1 MDDTG
6 SAPSPVRH
14 DDPSGAGATAPPG
27 RGRYFPRVT
36 PHPTPALGGL
46 LADRYRIDQEIGRG
60 GASTVYLAEDLKH
73 GRQVAIKV
81 LRPVPGADYEPQRFL
96 REIRIAAR
104 LAHPQILPLHDSGE
118 IEPERADGPRL
129 LYFVMPYAGCE
140 SLRDRL
146 AREGPLPVDVAL
158 RITRAVAGALDYAH
172 RLGVIHRDIK
182 PENILLQEGEPVVAD
197 FGVATAISAAGGD
210 SVYVTDRGFAVGTPA
225 YMSPEQATAEPGLD
239 GRCDQ
244 YSLACVLYEMLAG
257 DPPFAGTGA
266 RATMARHAIEA
277 PAPIGLRRPNVPPA
291 IERALM
297 RALAKEP
304 ADRFPAMA
312 DFADAL
318 VARIPEIVPAA
329 APGTA
334 REARTIAVLPFV
346 NASGDP
352 ENEYLSD
359 GITDELIQALGKVE
373 GLNVASRT
381 SVFALKGLLEDVRNL
396 GARLGVS
403 AVLEGTV
410 RRAGNRLRIT
420 AQLSGVAEGR
430 TLWSERYDRELEDV
444 FEIQDE
450 IARTIV
456 TTLRTTLLRDLGD
469 APPVRYTANLAAYH
483 LYLKGRYWWNRRTQN
498 SIAEGIKYFER
509 AIEEDADYALA
520 YTGLADSYALQV
532 DYRGAP
538 VHEGMERAREMARR
552 ALELDDTLA
561 EAHTSLA
568 WVTFIH
574 DWDWPGAAARFRRAI
589 ELNPTY
595 SVARQWHSW
604 LLLAMGRPEAAL
616 AEGRMAVDLDPASV
630 SIRRSMGWL
639 CCYTRQPAEALEH
652 LRRALAMNPT
662 AEENHRL
669 LGLAY
674 LQLGKLDESAAAFR
688 EAVAGSDSPTLATAG
703 LGRVAVARGRL
714 TEARGILDGLYA
726 ESREHYVSPVAFV
739 MMHAGL
745 NEADRAFEWLDRAM
759 EDRRGWLAYLRVE
772 PLVDPIRGDPR
783 FGRLLEKMRLA

>member
-1 MDDTG
+1 VTTQPQLQ
-6 SAPSPVRH
+6 AL
-14 DDPSGAGATAPPG
+14 PG
-27 RGRYFPRVT
+27 D
-36 PHPTPALGGL
+36 L
-46 LADRYRIDQEIGRG
+46 LADRYRIEEEIGRG

-73 GRQVAIKV
+73 GRKVAIK
-81 LRPVPGADYEPQRFL
+81 LFRPAPGGSYEPQRFL

-118 IEPERADGPRL
+118 IEPSRPGGPRV

-140 SLRDRL
+140 SLRNRL
-146 AREGPLPVDVAL
+146 SREGPLPVDVAL
-158 RITRAVAGALDYAH
+158 RITRAVATALGYAH
-172 RLGVIHRDIK
+172 RHGIVHRDIK

-197 FGVATAISAAGGD
+197 FGVATAVSAAAGD
-210 SVYVTDRGFAVGTPA
+210 NVYVTDHGFAVGTPA
-225 YMSPEQATAEPGLD
+225 YMSPEQATAERDLD

-277 PAPIGLRRPNVPPA
+277 PAPIGTRRPNVPVA
-291 IERALM
+291 IERALA

-304 ADRFPAMA
+304 GDRFPGMQE
-312 DFADAL
+312 FADAL
-318 VARIPEIVPAA
+318 VAPVPEIIPAA

-346 NASGDP
+346 NASGDA

-359 GITDELIQALGKVE
+359 GITDELIHALGKVE

-381 SVFALKGLLEDVRNL
+381 SVFALKGLREDVRNL

-403 AVLEGTV
+403 AILEGTV

-420 AQLSGVAEGR
+420 AQLSGIAEGR

-456 TTLRTTLLRDLGD
+456 TTLRSTLLRDLGD
-469 APPVRYTANLAAYH
+469 APPVRYTANLTAYH
-483 LYLKGRYWWNRRTQN
+483 LYLKGRYWWNRRTQ
-498 SIAEGIKYFER
+498 SAIAEGIRYFER
-509 AIEEDADYALA
+509 AIEEDAGYALA

-538 VHEGMERAREMARR
+538 VREGMERARSFARR

-568 WVTFIH
+568 WVLFIY
-574 DWDWPGAAARFRRAI
+574 DWDWLAAAAEFRRAI
-589 ELNPTY
+589 ELNPAY

-604 LLLAMGRPEAAL
+604 FLTAMGRTDAAL
-616 AEGRMAVDLDPASV
+616 SEGRIATELDPASV

-639 CCYTRQPAEALEH
+639 HYYARQPREALEQ

-674 LQLGKLDESAAAFR
+674 FQLGLHDEAAAAFR
-688 EAVAGSDSPTLATAG
+688 ESVASSESPVMATAG
-703 LGRVAVARGRL
+703 LGLVAAAKGRH
-714 TEARGILDGLYA
+714 TEARGILDGMYA
-726 ESREHYVSPVAFV
+726 QSREHYVSPVAFA
-739 MMHAGL
+739 MLHAGL
-745 NEADRAFEWLDRAM
+745 READQAFEWLDRAV
-759 EDRRGWLAYLRVE
+759 EDRRGWLAYLKVE
-772 PLVDPIRGDPR
+772 PLLDPLRGDPR
-783 FGRLLEKMRLA
+783 FGRLLERMRLA

>member
-1 MDDTG
+1 VYL
-6 SAPSPVRH
+6 S
-14 DDPSGAGATAPPG
+14 
-27 RGRYFPRVT
+27 RVT
-36 PHPTPALGGL
+36 THSPQPALLGGT
-46 LADRYRIDQEIGRG
+46 LADRYRLEEEIGRG

-73 GRQVAIKV
+73 GRKVAIKV
-81 LRPVPGADYEPQRFL
+81 LRPAPGGNYEPQRFL

-118 IEPERADGPRL
+118 IEPEGAGPRL

-140 SLRDRL
+140 SLRVRL
-146 AREGPLPVDVAL
+146 VREGPLPVDVAL
-158 RITRAVAGALDYAH
+158 RITRAVAAALGYAH
-172 RLGVIHRDIK
+172 RHGVIHRDIK

-197 FGVATAISAAGGD
+197 FGVATAISAAAGD
-210 SVYVTDRGFAVGTPA
+210 GAYITDHGFAVGTPA

-239 GRCDQ
+239 GRSDQ

-277 PAPIGLRRPNVPPA
+277 PAPIGTRRPNVPAA
-291 IERALM
+291 IELGLA
-297 RALAKEP
+297 RALAKDP
-304 ADRFPAMA
+304 ADRFPSIT
-312 DFADAL
+312 DFVDAL
-318 VARIPEIVPAA
+318 VASVPEIVPAA

-359 GITDELIQALGKVE
+359 GITDELIHALGKVE

-381 SVFALKGLLEDVRNL
+381 SVFALKGLREDVRHL

-420 AQLSGVAEGR
+420 AQLSGIAEGR
-430 TLWSERYDRELEDV
+430 MLWSERYDRELQDA

-456 TTLRTTLLRDLGD
+456 TTLRSTLLRDLGD
-469 APPVRYTANLAAYH
+469 APPVRYTANPTAYH
-483 LYLKGRYWWNRRTQN
+483 LYLKGRYWWNRRTQGA
-498 SIAEGIKYFER
+498 IAEGIKYFER
-509 AIEEDADYALA
+509 AIEEDAGYALA
-520 YTGLADSYALQV
+520 YTGLSDSYALQL

-538 VHEGMERAREMARR
+538 VREGMERARELAQR
-552 ALELDDTLA
+552 ALALDETLA

-568 WVTFIH
+568 WVTFVY
-574 DWDWPGAAARFRRAI
+574 DWDWPAAAARFRRAI

-604 LLLAMGRPEAAL
+604 FLTAMGRAEASL
-616 AEGRMAVDLDPASV
+616 VEGRMATDLDPASV

-639 CCYTRQPAEALEH
+639 HYYARQPRESLEH

-669 LGLAY
+669 LGLSY
-674 LQLGKLDESAAAFR
+674 LQLGLHDESAAAFR
-688 EAVAGSDSPTLATAG
+688 EAVASSESPVLATAG
-703 LGRVAVARGRL
+703 LGLVAAARGRM
-714 TEARGILDGLYA
+714 TEARGVLEGLYA
-726 ESREHYVSPVAFV
+726 EARERYITPVAFA
-739 MMHAGL
+739 MLHAGL
-745 NEADRAFEWLDRAM
+745 GQPDEAFEWLDRAV
-759 EDRRGWLAYLRVE
+759 EDRRGWLCYLKVE
-772 PLVDPIRGDPR
+772 PLLDPIRGDPR
-783 FGRLLEKMRLA
+783 FARLLERMRLA

>member
-1 MDDTG
+1 LTG
-6 SAPSPVRH
+6 RDVYL
-14 DDPSGAGATAPPG
+14 SGVTTQPQLQALPG
-27 RGRYFPRVT
+27 D
-36 PHPTPALGGL
+36 L
-46 LADRYRIDQEIGRG
+46 LADRYRIEEEIGRG

-73 GRQVAIKV
+73 GRKVAIK
-81 LRPVPGADYEPQRFL
+81 LFRPAPGGSYEPQRFL

-118 IEPERADGPRL
+118 IEPSRPGGPRL

-140 SLRDRL
+140 SLRNRL
-146 AREGPLPVDVAL
+146 SREGPLPVDVAL
-158 RITRAVAGALDYAH
+158 RITRAVAAALGYAH
-172 RLGVIHRDIK
+172 RHGIVHRDIK

-197 FGVATAISAAGGD
+197 FGVATAVSAAAGD
-210 SVYVTDRGFAVGTPA
+210 NVYVTDHGFAVGTPA
-225 YMSPEQATAEPGLD
+225 YMSPEQATAERDLD

-277 PAPIGLRRPNVPPA
+277 PAPIGTRRPNVPVA
-291 IERALM
+291 IERALA

-304 ADRFPAMA
+304 GDRFPGMQE
-312 DFADAL
+312 FADAL
-318 VARIPEIVPAA
+318 VAPVPEIIPAA

-346 NASGDP
+346 NASGDA

-359 GITDELIQALGKVE
+359 GITDELIHALGKVE

-381 SVFALKGLLEDVRNL
+381 SVFALKGLREDVRNL

-403 AVLEGTV
+403 AILEGTV

-420 AQLSGVAEGR
+420 AQLSGIAEGR

-456 TTLRTTLLRDLGD
+456 TTLRSTLLRDLGD
-469 APPVRYTANLAAYH
+469 APPVRYTANLTAYH
-483 LYLKGRYWWNRRTQN
+483 LYLKGRYWWNRRTQ
-498 SIAEGIKYFER
+498 SAIAEGIQYFER
-509 AIEEDADYALA
+509 AIEEDAGYALA

-538 VHEGMERAREMARR
+538 VREGMERARSFARR

-568 WVTFIH
+568 WVLFIY
-574 DWDWPGAAARFRRAI
+574 DWDWLAAAAEFRRAI
-589 ELNPTY
+589 ELNPAY

-604 LLLAMGRPEAAL
+604 FLTAMGRTEAAL
-616 AEGRMAVDLDPASV
+616 SEGRIATELDPASV

-639 CCYTRQPAEALEH
+639 HYYARQPREALEQ

-674 LQLGKLDESAAAFR
+674 LQLGLHDEAAAAFR
-688 EAVAGSDSPTLATAG
+688 ESVASSESPVLATAG
-703 LGRVAVARGRL
+703 LGLVAAAKGRH
-714 TEARGILDGLYA
+714 TEARGILDGMYA
-726 ESREHYVSPVAFV
+726 QSREHYVSPVAFA
-739 MMHAGL
+739 MLHAGL
-745 NEADRAFEWLDRAM
+745 READQAFEWLDRAV
-759 EDRRGWLAYLRVE
+759 EDRRGWLAYLKVE
-772 PLVDPIRGDPR
+772 PLLDPLRGDPR
-783 FGRLLEKMRLA
+783 FGRLLERVRLA

>member
-1 MDDTG
+1 M
-6 SAPSPVRH
+6 S
-14 DDPSGAGATAPPG
+14 
-27 RGRYFPRVT
+27 T
-36 PHPTPALGGL
+36 PHSTLPGGGVV
-46 LADRYRIDQEIGRG
+46 AERYRLEDEIGRG

-73 GRQVAIKV
+73 GRKVAIKV
-81 LRPVPGADYEPQRFL
+81 LRPVPGYEPHRFL

-104 LAHPQILPLHDSGE
+104 LSHPQILPLHDSGE
-118 IEPERADGPRL
+118 IEPERPGGPRL

-146 AREGPLPVDVAL
+146 SREGPLPVDVAL
-158 RITRAVAGALDYAH
+158 RITRAVAAALGYAH

-182 PENILLQEGEPVVAD
+182 PENILLQEGEPVIAD

-210 SVYVTDRGFAVGTPA
+210 AVYITDHGFAVGTPA
-225 YMSPEQATAEPGLD
+225 YMSPEQASAEPGLD

-277 PAPIGLRRPNVPPA
+277 PAPIGTRRPNVPVA
-291 IERALM
+291 IERALG

-304 ADRFPAMA
+304 ADRFSTMA
-312 DFADAL
+312 EFAEAL
-318 VARIPEIVPAA
+318 VAPVPEIIPAA

-359 GITDELIQALGKVE
+359 GITDELILALGKVE

-381 SVFALKGLLEDVRNL
+381 SVFALKGLKEDIRNL

-420 AQLSGVAEGR
+420 AQLIGVAEGR
-430 TLWSERYDRELEDV
+430 TLWAERFDRELQDV
-444 FEIQDE
+444 LDIQDE

-456 TTLRTTLLRDLGD
+456 TTLRSTLLRDLGD
-469 APPVRYTANLAAYH
+469 APPLRYTANLTAYH
-483 LYLKGRYWWNRRTQN
+483 LYLKGRYWWNRRTQAA
-498 SIAEGIKYFER
+498 IAEGIKYFEQ
-509 AIEEDADYALA
+509 AIQEDAGYALA
-520 YTGLADSYALQV
+520 YTGLADSYALQI

-538 VHEGMERAREMARR
+538 VRDGMERAKAMARK
-552 ALELDDTLA
+552 AIELDDTLA
-561 EAHTSLA
+561 EAHTSLG
-568 WVTFIH
+568 WVTFVY
-574 DWDWPGAAARFRRAI
+574 DWDWPAASVRFDRAI
-589 ELNPTY
+589 ELNPSY
-595 SVARQWHSW
+595 SVARQWRSW
-604 LLLAMGRPEAAL
+604 FLIAMGRTESAL
-616 AEGRMAVDLDPASV
+616 AEGRLAAELDPASV

-639 CCYTRQPAEALEH
+639 HYYARQPREALEH

-674 LQLGKLDESAAAFR
+674 LQLEMYDESAAAFR
-688 EAVAGSDSPTLATAG
+688 EAVASSESPALATAG
-703 LGRVAVARGRL
+703 LGLVAVAKRRL
-714 TEARGILDGLYA
+714 TDARGILDGLYA
-726 ESREHYVSPVAFV
+726 ESREHYLTPVAFA
-739 MMHAGL
+739 MLHAGL
-745 NEADRAFEWLDRAM
+745 GEADPAFEWLDRAL
-759 EDRRGWLAYLRVE
+759 EDRRGWLAYLKVE
-772 PLVDPIRGDPR
+772 PLLDPLRSDAR
-783 FGRLLEKMRLA
+783 FTRLLERMRLA

>member
-1 MDDTG
+1 M
-6 SAPSPVRH
+6 S
-14 DDPSGAGATAPPG
+14 
-27 RGRYFPRVT
+27 T
-36 PHPTPALGGL
+36 PHSTLPGGGVV
-46 LADRYRIDQEIGRG
+46 AERYRLEDEIGRG

-73 GRQVAIKV
+73 GRKVAIKV
-81 LRPVPGADYEPQRFL
+81 LRPVPGYEPHRFL

-104 LAHPQILPLHDSGE
+104 LSHPQILPLHDSGE
-118 IEPERADGPRL
+118 IEPERPGGPRL

-146 AREGPLPVDVAL
+146 SREGPLPVDVAL
-158 RITRAVAGALDYAH
+158 RITRAVAAALGYAH

-182 PENILLQEGEPVVAD
+182 PENILLQEGEPVIAD

-210 SVYVTDRGFAVGTPA
+210 AVYITDHGFAVGTPA
-225 YMSPEQATAEPGLD
+225 YMSPEQASAEPGLD

-277 PAPIGLRRPNVPPA
+277 PAPIGTRRPNVPVA
-291 IERALM
+291 IERALG

-304 ADRFPAMA
+304 ADRFSTMA
-312 DFADAL
+312 EFAEAL
-318 VARIPEIVPAA
+318 VAPVPEIIPAA

-359 GITDELIQALGKVE
+359 GITDELILALGKVE

-381 SVFALKGLLEDVRNL
+381 SVFALKGLKEDIRNL

-420 AQLSGVAEGR
+420 AQLIGVAEGR
-430 TLWSERYDRELEDV
+430 TLWAERFDRELQDV
-444 FEIQDE
+444 LDIQDE

-456 TTLRTTLLRDLGD
+456 TTLRSTLLRDLGD
-469 APPVRYTANLAAYH
+469 APPLRYTANLTAYH
-483 LYLKGRYWWNRRTQN
+483 LYLKGRYWWNRRTQAA
-498 SIAEGIKYFER
+498 IAEGIKYFEQ
-509 AIEEDADYALA
+509 AIQEDAGYALA
-520 YTGLADSYALQV
+520 YTGLADSYALQI

-538 VHEGMERAREMARR
+538 VRDGMERAKAMARK
-552 ALELDDTLA
+552 AIELDDTLA
-561 EAHTSLA
+561 EAHTSLG
-568 WVTFIH
+568 WVTFVY
-574 DWDWPGAAARFRRAI
+574 DWDWPAASVRFDRAI
-589 ELNPTY
+589 ELNPSY
-595 SVARQWHSW
+595 SVARQWRSW
-604 LLLAMGRPEAAL
+604 FLIAMGRTESAL
-616 AEGRMAVDLDPASV
+616 AEGRLAVELDPASV

-639 CCYTRQPAEALEH
+639 HYYARQPREALEH

-674 LQLGKLDESAAAFR
+674 LQLEMYDESAAAFR
-688 EAVAGSDSPTLATAG
+688 EAVASSESPALATAG
-703 LGRVAVARGRL
+703 LGLVAVAKRRL
-714 TEARGILDGLYA
+714 TDARGILDGLYA
-726 ESREHYVSPVAFV
+726 ESREHYLTPVAFA
-739 MMHAGL
+739 MLHAGL
-745 NEADRAFEWLDRAM
+745 GEADPAFEWLDRAL
-759 EDRRGWLAYLRVE
+759 EDRRGWLAYLKVE
-772 PLVDPIRGDPR
+772 PLLDPLRSDAR
-783 FGRLLEKMRLA
+783 FTRLLERMRLA

>member
-1 MDDTG
+1 
-6 SAPSPVRH
+6 
-14 DDPSGAGATAPPG
+14 
-27 RGRYFPRVT
+27 
-36 PHPTPALGGL
+36 
-46 LADRYRIDQEIGRG
+46 
-60 GASTVYLAEDLKH
+60 
-73 GRQVAIKV
+73 
-81 LRPVPGADYEPQRFL
+81 
-96 REIRIAAR
+96 
-104 LAHPQILPLHDSGE
+104 
-118 IEPERADGPRL
+118 
-129 LYFVMPYAGCE
+129 
-140 SLRDRL
+140 
-146 AREGPLPVDVAL
+146 VAL
-158 RITRAVAGALDYAH
+158 RITRAVAAALDYAH

-277 PAPIGLRRPNVPPA
+277 PAPIGLRRPNVPAA
-291 IERALM
+291 IERALA

-318 VARIPEIVPAA
+318 VAAVPEIVPAA

-359 GITDELIQALGKVE
+359 GITDELIHALGNVE

-430 TLWSERYDRELEDV
+430 TLWSERYDRELADV

-469 APPVRYTANLAAYH
+469 APPVRYTANLTAYH
-483 LYLKGRYWWNRRTQN
+483 LYLKGRYWWNRRTQAA
-498 SIAEGIKYFER
+498 IAEGIKYFER
-509 AIEEDADYALA
+509 AIEEDPGYALA
-520 YTGLADSYALQV
+520 YTGLADSFALQV

-538 VHEGMERAREMARR
+538 VREGMERAREMARR

-574 DWDWPGAAARFRRAI
+574 DWDWPGAASRFRRAI
-589 ELNPTY
+589 ELNPGY

-604 LLLAMGRPEAAL
+604 LLLAMGRTEASI
-616 AEGRMAVDLDPASV
+616 AEGRMAAELDPASV

-639 CCYTRQPAEALEH
+639 YCYTRQPAEALEH

-674 LQLGKLDESAAAFR
+674 LQMGLLDESAAAFR
-688 EAVAGSDSPTLATAG
+688 EAVSGSDSPALATAG

-714 TEARGILDGLYA
+714 RYHQN
-726 ESREHYVSPVAFV
+726 SRCLLQVFQWYLLL
-739 MMHAGL
+739 HAL
-745 NEADRAFEWLDRAM
+745 TDQ
-759 EDRRGWLAYLRVE
+759 RGWNTHDLFRKN
-772 PLVDPIRGDPR
+772 D
-783 FGRLLEKMRLA
+783 